1 MHTLENPLAAPPSK
15 PRSTDTLAF
24 IQNQLGDKD
33 AAQAEKLL
41 GKQSEKPTDAKGEN
55 WGDEEEP
62 QDLQGLSDE
71 EKQSIEAQKVFQ
83 EIISRESLA
92 LQKFFGRSFE
102 IPPLPEEATTERIAE
117 WREQGF
123 ELHYLPS
130 LSLID
135 ITIDPSGAVT
145 EVRPNIRGWKK
156 KPADRFF
163 DLIKEGKL
171 PKEAAELKGGWVLVD
186 TRPKPS
192 YDDGKQMYP
201 GDLLAT
207 ALAELNRQGLIKQA
221 SFDGTTKLPPT
232 SRFGISPRELA
243 DPRVMAVLVKV
254 LNIES
259 GEASLQRAMEFNIL
273 GNLHHP
279 EWGDTSTS
287 EWFADTSEW
296 FADQYG
302 AGSQQLFGG
311 SSVPGGLSYVSSFGL
326 DNRSGDIGF
335 RLLGRFSQAKAE
347 PPKK

>member
-1 MHTLENPLAAPPSK
+1 MHTLENPLAAPPAS

-171 PKEAAELKGGWVLVD
+171 PKEAAEQSFILKIG
-186 TRPKPS
+186 
-192 YDDGKQMYP
+192 
-201 GDLLAT
+201 
-207 ALAELNRQGLIKQA
+207 
-221 SFDGTTKLPPT
+221 
-232 SRFGISPRELA
+232 
-243 DPRVMAVLVKV
+243 
-254 LNIES
+254 
-259 GEASLQRAMEFNIL
+259 ASLVQ
-273 GNLHHP
+273 
-279 EWGDTSTS
+279 
-287 EWFADTSEW
+287 
-296 FADQYG
+296 
-302 AGSQQLFGG
+302 
-311 SSVPGGLSYVSSFGL
+311 
-326 DNRSGDIGF
+326 
-335 RLLGRFSQAKAE
+335 
-347 PPKK
+347 